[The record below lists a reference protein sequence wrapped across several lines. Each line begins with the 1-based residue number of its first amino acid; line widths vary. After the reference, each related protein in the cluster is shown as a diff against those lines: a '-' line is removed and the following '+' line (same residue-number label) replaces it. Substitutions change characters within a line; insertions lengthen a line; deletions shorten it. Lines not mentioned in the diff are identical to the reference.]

1 MSAQLIYDA
10 APLGSLVRYSD
21 GTPKPPQ
28 RFKRKL
34 AAWENCNSSGRLVRK
49 VPPRQMASSAL
60 PASITLHKGDFA
72 SGGVIVMVVHQTFCV
87 TTALKF
93 EVVERPALGSVRVL
107 IRTGD
112 DAELLHLAVDH
123 AGAEDWLAVHRHL
136 GAVLEEVTADEVVAD
151 IVEGRAEA

>member
-1 MSAQLIYDA
+1 MSAQLIYDI
-10 APLGSLVRYSD
+10 APLGSIIRYSD

-34 AAWENCNSSGRLVRK
+34 AAWENSNSSGRLVRK
-49 VPPRQMASSAL
+49 VTARQMASYAL

-93 EVVERPALGSVRVL
+93 ELVERPTLGSVRVL
-107 IRTGD
+107 DRIGQ
-112 DAELLHLAVDH
+112 DAELLHLAADH
-123 AGAEDWLAVHRHL
+123 TSAEAWLAVHRHP
-136 GAVLEEVTADEVVAD
+136 GAILEEVTADEIVAD
-151 IVEGRAEA
+151 IVEGRAAA